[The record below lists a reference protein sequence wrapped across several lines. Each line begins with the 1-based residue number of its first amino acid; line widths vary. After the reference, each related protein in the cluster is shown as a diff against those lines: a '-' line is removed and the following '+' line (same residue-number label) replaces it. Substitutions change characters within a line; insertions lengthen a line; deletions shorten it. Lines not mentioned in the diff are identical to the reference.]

1 MYKELTDKIKAAYE
15 QDLTV
20 QDAERLA
27 AEFLYAQILVGG
39 ELRKV
44 DLDARMKKSGQKA
57 LKAAVYM
64 DSATKTDKKPSDSF
78 LQALVDMDQLVVQEQ
93 NSLDE
98 AEVNRDELENYR
110 RVFAESH
117 IFFRGVAKGR
127 FE

>member
-44 DLDARMKKSGQKA
+44 DLDARMKKSG
-57 LKAAVYM
+57 LKAVKAAIYL
-64 DSATKTDKKPSDSF
+64 DEATKGERKPSDVMLSAIVDRSP
-78 LQALVDMDQLVVQEQ
+78 LVQAEQTAFDESEVDKNQ
-93 NSLDE
+93 
-98 AEVNRDELENYR
+98 LENYLDTFR
-110 RVFAESH
+110 NAHV
-117 IFFRGVAKGR
+117 FFRGVARGR